1 MLIKVFNEFP
11 YTQDFINKNIIE
23 IYSREKVL
31 VDQVFFFFAV
41 IADDH
46 LWLSVEKYL
55 IVY

>member
-11 YTQDFINKNIIE
+11 YTKDFINKNIIE

-31 VDQVFFFFAV
+31 VDQVFFFFTV